1 MAWAVRAA
9 RGRTVYRGFIQKM
22 HHTGMAYR
30 IFNPPTP
37 QQWLL
42 ARALACALAAWSLV
56 SASALTSNGAPT
68 ASKSLPD
75 LGDGTEMSPA
85 AERRLGD
92 SIARSLY
99 RDPDYL
105 DDPVLAGYVQS
116 IWQPLLDAARARGDL
131 RSDMEE
137 LYAWDILLARDRSVN
152 AFALPGGYFGLHLG
166 LVAIVTTRD
175 ELASVLGHELSHVT
189 QRHIAR
195 NINKQSAQQP
205 WMIGAMILGMLAA
218 AKSNSP
224 DAANAMIIGG
234 QAAAI
239 QSQLN
244 FSRDMEREADRVGFG
259 VSTAAGFAPE
269 GFVGMFEKLQMANRL
284 NDSGNFPY
292 LRSHPLTTE
301 RIADMQNRISLTT
314 PSAPAPPAQW
324 EPLMVAARARLLS
337 NPGVDALRAWEADVQ
352 PDALQT
358 RSPAQQAATLYG
370 ATLAAVKLREFDR
383 VQPLL
388 SRLQA
393 QVRGRPVALRLA
405 QLLGAEASM
414 ARGDA
419 PDGAAPGA
427 RAACRQWRL
436 ARPGAAHPDGAG
448 ANPPSLAPGPG
459 AGQPKHARVGAKPP
473 EGRQRLAHL
482 GRGLRGPGPR
492 GRRHPRPSACR
503 RDRARLEC
511 GACAPARCPRFGAHQ
526 PVGRS
531 RAGFHRGR
539 HRGHARPRNR
549 AAAARTSA
557 TALRACGFRR

>member
-1 MAWAVRAA
+1 MVD
-9 RGRTVYRGFIQKM
+9 
-22 HHTGMAYR
+22 R
-30 IFNPPTP
+30 ILRPRTP

-42 ARALACALAAWSLV
+42 ARALACALAACPLV

-99 RDPDYL
+99 RDPDYV
-105 DDPVLAGYVQS
+105 DDPVIAGYVQS

-131 RSDMEE
+131 RPDMEE

-195 NINKQSAQQP
+195 NISQQGAQQP
-205 WMIGAMILGMLAA
+205 WVIGAMILGMLAA

-337 NPGVDALRAWEADVQ
+337 NPGVDALRAWEADAQ
-352 PDALQT
+352 LDALQT

-393 QVRGRPVALRLA
+393 QVRGRPVALRLV

-419 PDGAAPGA
+419 PDA
-427 RAACRQWRL
+427 
-436 ARPGAAHPDGAG
+436 
-448 ANPPSLAPGPG
+448 
-459 AGQPKHARVGAKPP
+459 V
-473 EGRQRLAHL
+473 QRLAPAPL
-482 GRGLRGPGPR
+482 AG
-492 GRRHPRPSACR
+492 SAAWL
-503 RDRARLEC
+503 DRAQLILIAQAQTRQALPQGLAQASQNMHVWAQTHPKDASAWRTLGAVYEAQGRAVAAIRAQAHADAIEQDWSAALARL
-511 GACAPARCPRFGAHQ
+511 
-526 PVGRS
+526 
-531 RAGFHRGR
+531 
-539 HRGHARPRNR
+539 R
-549 AAAARTSA
+549 AAQDLVRTSQWGA
-557 TALRACGFRR
+557 AGPDFIEAAIVDTRAREIVQRLREQALQR

>member
-1 MAWAVRAA
+1 MAWAARAA
-9 RGRTVYRGFIQKM
+9 RGRAVYRGFIQKM
-22 HHTGMAYR
+22 HHTGMVDR
-30 IFNPPTP
+30 ILRPRAP

-42 ARALACALAAWSLV
+42 ARVLAGALAAWPFV
-56 SASALTSNGAPT
+56 SAPALSNLGAPP
-68 ASKSLPD
+68 AAKNLPD

-92 SIARSLY
+92 GIARSLY
-99 RDPDYL
+99 RDPDYV
-105 DDPVLAGYVQS
+105 DDPVIAGYVQS

-131 RSDMEE
+131 RPDMEE

-166 LVAIVTTRD
+166 LVAIVTSRD

-195 NINKQSAQQP
+195 NISQQGAQQP
-205 WMIGAMILGMLAA
+205 WVIGAMILGMLAA

-301 RIADMQNRISLTT
+301 RIADMQNRISLAA
-314 PSAPAPPAQW
+314 PAAPAPPAEW
-324 EPLMVAARARLLS
+324 EPLMVSARARLLS
-337 NPGVDALRAWEADVQ
+337 NPGVDALRAWQADAE
-352 PDALQT
+352 PGALQS

-383 VQPLL
+383 AQTLL

-393 QVRGRPVALRLA
+393 QVRSRPVASRLA

-419 PDGAAPGA
+419 PDAVQRLTPAPFADSGAWLDRAQLILMAQAQTRQGLPQGLTQASQNMHAWAQTHPKDANAWRTLGAVYEAQGRAVAAIRAQAHADAIEQDWSAALSRLRAAQDLVRTGRWGAAGPDFIEAAIVDTRA
-427 RAACRQWRL
+427 REI
-436 ARPGAAHPDGAG
+436 
-448 ANPPSLAPGPG
+448 
-459 AGQPKHARVGAKPP
+459 V
-473 EGRQRLAHL
+473 QRL
-482 GRGLRGPGPR
+482 R
-492 GRRHPRPSACR
+492 
-503 RDRARLEC
+503 E
-511 GACAPARCPRFGAHQ
+511 Q
-526 PVGRS
+526 
-531 RAGFHRGR
+531 
-539 HRGHARPRNR
+539 
-549 AAAARTSA
+549 
-557 TALRACGFRR
+557 ALQR

>member
-1 MAWAVRAA
+1 
-9 RGRTVYRGFIQKM
+9 
-22 HHTGMAYR
+22 
-30 IFNPPTP
+30 
-37 QQWLL
+37 
-42 ARALACALAAWSLV
+42 
-56 SASALTSNGAPT
+56 
-68 ASKSLPD
+68 
-75 LGDGTEMSPA
+75 
-85 AERRLGD
+85 
-92 SIARSLY
+92 
-99 RDPDYL
+99 
-105 DDPVLAGYVQS
+105 
-116 IWQPLLDAARARGDL
+116 
-131 RSDMEE
+131 MED

-166 LVAIVTTRD
+166 LVAIVTSRD

-195 NINKQSAQQP
+195 NISQQGAQQP
-205 WMIGAMILGMLAA
+205 WVIGAMILGMLAA

-301 RIADMQNRISLTT
+301 RIADMQNRISLAA
-314 PSAPAPPAQW
+314 PAAPAPPAEW
-324 EPLMVAARARLLS
+324 EPLMVSARARLLS
-337 NPGVDALRAWEADVQ
+337 NPGVDALRAWQADAE
-352 PDALQT
+352 PGALQA

-383 VQPLL
+383 AQTLL

-393 QVRGRPVALRLA
+393 QVRSRPVASRLA

-419 PDGAAPGA
+419 PDA
-427 RAACRQWRL
+427 
-436 ARPGAAHPDGAG
+436 
-448 ANPPSLAPGPG
+448 
-459 AGQPKHARVGAKPP
+459 V
-473 EGRQRLAHL
+473 QRLAPAPL
-482 GRGLRGPGPR
+482 ADSGAWL
-492 GRRHPRPSACR
+492 
-503 RDRARLEC
+503 DRAQLILMAQAQTRQGLPQGLTQASQNMHAWAQTHPKDASAWRTLGAVYEAQGRAVAAIRAQAHADAIEQDWSAALSRL
-511 GACAPARCPRFGAHQ
+511 
-526 PVGRS
+526 
-531 RAGFHRGR
+531 
-539 HRGHARPRNR
+539 R
-549 AAAARTSA
+549 AAQDLVRTGQWGAAGPDFIEAAIVDTRA
-557 TALRACGFRR
+557 REIVQRLREQALQR

>member
-9 RGRTVYRGFIQKM
+9 RGRAVYRCFIQKM

-42 ARALACALAAWSLV
+42 ARALACALAAWPLV

-314 PSAPAPPAQW
+314 PSAPAPPSQW

-419 PDGAAPGA
+419 PDAVQRLVPAPLAGSGAWLDRAQLILMAQAQTRQALPQGLAQASQNMHVWAQNHPKDASAWRTLGAVYEAQGRAVAAIRAQAHADAIEQDWNAALARLRAAQDLVRTSQWGAAGPDFIEAAIVDTRA
-427 RAACRQWRL
+427 REI
-436 ARPGAAHPDGAG
+436 
-448 ANPPSLAPGPG
+448 
-459 AGQPKHARVGAKPP
+459 V
-473 EGRQRLAHL
+473 QRL
-482 GRGLRGPGPR
+482 R
-492 GRRHPRPSACR
+492 
-503 RDRARLEC
+503 E
-511 GACAPARCPRFGAHQ
+511 Q
-526 PVGRS
+526 
-531 RAGFHRGR
+531 
-539 HRGHARPRNR
+539 
-549 AAAARTSA
+549 
-557 TALRACGFRR
+557 ALQR

>member
-1 MAWAVRAA
+1 MAEAVRAA
-9 RGRTVYRGFIQKM
+9 PGRAVYRGFIQKM

-30 IFNPPTP
+30 IFRPRILKA
-37 QQWLL
+37 WLL
-42 ARALACALAAWSLV
+42 ARALVCALAACPLVATPAGTSLG
-56 SASALTSNGAPT
+56 ASPT
-68 ASKSLPD
+68 AKNLPD

-92 SIARSLY
+92 GIARSLY
-99 RDPDYL
+99 RDPDYV
-105 DDPVLAGYVQS
+105 DDPVIAGYVQS
-116 IWQPLLDAARARGDL
+116 IWRPLLDAARARGDL
-131 RSDMEE
+131 RPDMEE

-166 LVAIVTTRD
+166 LVAIVTSRD

-195 NINKQSAQQP
+195 NISQQSAQQP

-301 RIADMQNRISLTT
+301 RIADMQNRISLAPT
-314 PSAPAPPAQW
+314 SAPAAPTPPADW
-324 EPLMVAARARLLS
+324 EPLMVSARARLLS
-337 NPGVDALRAWEADVQ
+337 NPGVDALRAWEADAQ
-352 PDALQT
+352 ADALQT

-383 VQPLL
+383 AQTLL
-388 SRLQA
+388 SRLQT

-419 PDGAAPGA
+419 PDA
-427 RAACRQWRL
+427 
-436 ARPGAAHPDGAG
+436 
-448 ANPPSLAPGPG
+448 
-459 AGQPKHARVGAKPP
+459 V
-473 EGRQRLAHL
+473 QRLAPAPQ
-482 GRGLRGPGPR
+482 PGS
-492 GRRHPRPSACR
+492 GAWL
-503 RDRARLEC
+503 DRAQLILMAQAQTRHAVPQGLAQASQNMHAWAQNHPKDASAWRTLGAVYEVQGRAVAAIRAQAHADAIEQDWNAALSRL
-511 GACAPARCPRFGAHQ
+511 
-526 PVGRS
+526 
-531 RAGFHRGR
+531 
-539 HRGHARPRNR
+539 R
-549 AAAARTSA
+549 AAQDLVRTGQWGAAGPDFIEAAIVDTRA
-557 TALRACGFRR
+557 REIVQRLREQALQR